1 MNGTSSRDSIDRVR
15 LQQNYLPPT
24 SLWPAN
30 ELIWDW
36 REFHE
41 ELQKRKEQRKEQLEL
56 LKILWGHL
64 DTIIELMQTVRVYI
78 TLILD
83 TVSSGFSEF
92 PNSMRPPCT
101 TMPWTIWPAL
111 VLLLGVC
118 WMFDNP
124 SITADE
130 LQYKLSLEGA
140 K

>member
-1 MNGTSSRDSIDRVR
+1 
-15 LQQNYLPPT
+15 
-24 SLWPAN
+24 
-30 ELIWDW
+30 LIWDW

-41 ELQKRKEQRKEQLEL
+41 ELQKRKEQSKDQLEL